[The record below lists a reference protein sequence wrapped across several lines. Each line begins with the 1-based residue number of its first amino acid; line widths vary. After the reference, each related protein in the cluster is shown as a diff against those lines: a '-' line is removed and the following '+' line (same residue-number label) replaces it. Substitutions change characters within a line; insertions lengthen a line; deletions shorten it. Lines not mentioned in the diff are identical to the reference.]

1 MGSMA
6 RTVKDGTG
14 KSADSGRGRYLR
26 ARRAEIT
33 PDQAGLTA
41 VGMRRTPGLRR
52 EELAALAGISIDYY
66 IRLERGKE
74 IHPSPSVIDSLARAL
89 RLDAHEHEH
98 LRDLAVLAGTG
109 SAGSG
114 YLPPREV
121 RPGVL
126 ALIERL
132 RPNPV
137 FVLGRTL
144 DVLACNPSALRL
156 FAGLD
161 DQPPKTRN
169 IARYVFLHPQA
180 PKVLDDWDERARACV
195 ARLRMLAGTDPGA
208 PDLTDLVGE
217 LVPKSELFATLW
229 ERYDIKPHA
238 PGIRLF
244 HHPGAGDLHLGHE
257 SMPVDHSPK
266 HRFVIFFAEPDSPDQ
281 DKVALLDE
289 GDPQRPRPD
298 GENTGGPQLTSGR
311 IRTPR
316 AGLGGQ

>member
-6 RTVKDGTG
+6 RTVESASGQ
-14 KSADSGRGRYLR
+14 SADSGLGRYLR

-33 PDQAGLTA
+33 PDQTGLTT
-41 VGMRRTPGLRR
+41 VGIRRTPGLRR

-89 RLDAHEHEH
+89 RLDAHELRH

-109 SAGSG
+109 SAGSAD
-114 YLPPREV
+114 LPPTREV

-126 ALIERL
+126 ALTERL

-137 FVLGRTL
+137 FILGRTL
-144 DVLACNPSALRL
+144 DVLACNPSALQL

-161 DQPPKTRN
+161 DQPPQARN
-169 IARYVFLHPQA
+169 IARYVFLHPRA
-180 PKVLDDWDERARACV
+180 PEVLDDWDERARACV

-217 LVPKSELFATLW
+217 LVPKSKLFETLW
-229 ERYDIKPHA
+229 ERYDIKPHS

-244 HHPGAGDLHLGHE
+244 HHPEVGDLHLAHE

-281 DKVALLDE
+281 DKVALLDK
-289 GDPQRPRPD
+289 GRPRRPHPD
-298 GENTGGPQLTSGR
+298 GERADGPELTV
-311 IRTPR
+311 
-316 AGLGGQ
+316 

>member
-1 MGSMA
+1 MA
-6 RTVKDGTG
+6 RTVKDGNG
-14 KSADSGRGRYLR
+14 KSADSGLGRYLR

-41 VGMRRTPGLRR
+41 VGIRRTPGLRR

-89 RLDAHEHEH
+89 RLDAHEQEH

-109 SAGSG
+109 SAGSAE
-114 YLPPREV
+114 LPPREV
-121 RPGVL
+121 RPSVL

-137 FVLGRTL
+137 FILDRCL

-161 DQPPKTRN
+161 DQLPQTRN
-169 IARYVFLHPQA
+169 IARYVFLHPRA
-180 PKVLDDWDERARACV
+180 PEVLDDWDERARACV

-244 HHPGAGDLHLGHE
+244 HHPEVGDLHLGHE

-281 DKVALLDE
+281 DKVALLDK
-289 GDPQRPRPD
+289 DRPQRPRPD
-298 GENTGGPQLTSGR
+298 GERTDGPRLTAGR
-311 IRTPR
+311 VRTPR
-316 AGLGGQ
+316 AGPGGQ